1 MKWLRDVSIVES
13 RMDPKDAVIEPDKIV
28 VGEFVDVEKPEYTD
42 LLLGKAESIR
52 SRLEKEG
59 KLSNVTL

>member
-1 MKWLRDVSIVES
+1 MKWLRDASIVES
-13 RMDPKDAVIEPDKIV
+13 SMDPKDAVIEPDKIV

-42 LLLGKAESIR
+42 LLWGKAQSIQV
-52 SRLEKEG
+52 RLDKEG